1 MTVTARRIAFFT
13 AAVLLLLQ
21 SAPAQTI
28 RSMEFRNQPVT
39 DILMVLAD
47 VAGKSIV
54 PDETVSGTASYYFT
68 ETGFDEAFHVFL
80 STYKLYAREDR
91 GVIYVS
97 RIRAEYDRGT
107 GTVSMDAEDVPL
119 ELAVRSLSRTIGK
132 TVLYDTLP
140 RAQVTLHLIA
150 VTPEKALSV
159 MVAQHAEYRLET
171 DADFFYLRRVPAG
184 AAAASA
190 PEAKRDL
197 VAQAEDGTFSL
208 TIDRARFLEVLDELF
223 RKTGREYSLFLRAD
237 LMLENM
243 RFSGKTFDETL
254 RLILEQAG
262 GDWTVANG
270 IYYIFEIQKRDI
282 LKKLKETVRLPLTY
296 LSVQD
301 LPNLFPQELAGQNF
315 FRLDKPTNSVILSG
329 SVEEIAPIEAFIRA
343 MDRPLSGL
351 SYCRFDLAHQ
361 KVKDVLPL
369 IPQKYA
375 GFNPQAVPNANAFIA
390 LLSPE
395 AREELE
401 RFLSLVD
408 RTPETVPVHLKY
420 IKSETL
426 LKNLPPSVTKE
437 EIVETGDPRTVFF
450 IGPASKRERFLQD
463 LTVLDRPVP
472 QIRYDLLVVQ
482 YERGGGTQWN
492 TGTGDGITAEPL
504 KDSAKNAIVAGIGNL
519 LSLNFDIVSTFGYQF
534 ALNFSAKLTENSA
547 RVLADTTL
555 NGLSG
560 EEIKFQ
566 NTTTNRYRD
575 FEIDPDTGKQKS
587 TGVTREITS
596 GLIISMNGWTSGDG
610 MITMKVS
617 ATVSRTGAATNN
629 GQNPPTTFEKVVQTN
644 VRAPSGSPVVIGG
657 LIQSHTDVTVSK
669 VPVLGDIPLLGLL
682 FRTKTETVSDTE
694 FVIYIV
700 PRLEDPERRARSDAE
715 RIASL
720 YERFVR
726 PSVERSGEP

>member
-1 MTVTARRIAFFT
+1 MLFPLC
-13 AAVLLLLQ
+13 LLIQ
-21 SAPAQTI
+21 AAPAQTI

-68 ETGFDEAFHVFL
+68 ETGFDEAFRVFL
-80 STYKLYAREDR
+80 STYKLYAREER

-97 RIRAEYDRGT
+97 RIRAEFDRGT
-107 GTVSMDAEDVPL
+107 GMVSMDAEDVPL
-119 ELAVRSLSRTIGK
+119 ELAVRSLSRAIGK
-132 TVLYDTLP
+132 TVLYDSLP
-140 RAQVTLHLIA
+140 RAQMTLHLSA

-184 AAAASA
+184 AAAVSE
-190 PEAKRDL
+190 PEAKREL

-208 TIDRARFLEVLDELF
+208 SIERARFLEVLDELF

-282 LKKLKETVRLPLTY
+282 LKKLKDTVRLPLTFI
-296 LSVQD
+296 SVQD

-329 SVEEIAPIEAFIRA
+329 SVEEIAPIEAFIRS

-351 SYCRFDLAHQ
+351 SYCRFDLSHQ

-369 IPQKYA
+369 IPQKYS
-375 GFNPQAVPNANAFIA
+375 GFNPQAVPNANAFIM
-390 LLSPE
+390 LLSEE
-395 AREELE
+395 AKAELE
-401 RFLSLVD
+401 RFISLVD
-408 RTPETVPVHLKY
+408 RTPETVPVHLRY
-420 IKSETL
+420 IQSETL
-426 LKNLPPSVTKE
+426 LKNLPPSAAKE
-437 EIVETGDPRTVFF
+437 EILETGDPRTVFF
-450 IGPASKRERFLQD
+450 TGPASKRERFLQD
-463 LTVLDRPVP
+463 LAVLDRPVP

-504 KDSAKNAIVAGIGNL
+504 KEDTRNAIMAGIGNL

-534 ALNFSAKLTENSA
+534 AASFSAKLTEDSA

-629 GQNPPTTFEKVVQTN
+629 GQNPPTTYEKVVQTN

-657 LIQSHTDVTVSK
+657 LIQSHTDVNITK
-669 VPVLGDIPLLGLL
+669 TPILGDIPLLGLL
-682 FRTKTETVSDTE
+682 FRTKIETVSDTE

-700 PRLEDPERRARSDAE
+700 PRLEDPERPARSDAE
-715 RIASL
+715 RITSL
-720 YERFVR
+720 YERFVK
-726 PSVERSGEP
+726 PEAERSGEP